1 LHFLKNLEIKNI
13 FKKLKEHE
21 FSLDLVI
28 TIIKILLEKMDQ
40 VILWEDVDLMFEFYL
55 EKKEMDLELIN
66 LTLQQKLKIQLIKLV
81 QVLKVE

>member
-1 LHFLKNLEIKNI
+1 MHFLKNLEIKNI

>member
-28 TIIKILLEKMDQ
+28 TIIKTLLEKMDQ